1 MLVDLILLLLA
12 GVALFTGFHRGF
24 LRTLFSTVGYI
35 GGGVLGL
42 ALSLHYLSKVGS
54 QINKF
59 ALALAAIFLGAEI
72 GRRICGS
79 LAHFFRTKILWA
91 PLRFIDSVAGAFLE
105 LIRTAIL
112 AYLLISLNVFAR
124 HSNEAFSALRM
135 TAPLA
140 PRHLEPDSK
149 IFVAKRNAGRVLRC
163 PLQKEF

>member
-12 GVALFTGFHRGF
+12 GIALFTGYHRGF
-24 LRTLFSTVGYI
+24 LRTLFSTIGYI

-42 ALSLHYLSKVGS
+42 TLSLHYLSKVES

-79 LAHFFRTKILWA
+79 LAQFFRTKILWA
-91 PLRFIDSVAGAFLE
+91 PLRLIDSVAGALLE

-112 AYLLISLNVFAR
+112 AYLLISLLLWAPWSVAR
-124 HSNEAFSALRM
+124 SSIAQSIAYPKMKAVAPEILTQLRREIEKKFSINL
-135 TAPLA
+135 
-140 PRHLEPDSK
+140 H
-149 IFVAKRNAGRVLRC
+149 
-163 PLQKEF
+163 